1 MSLTLGFQIN
11 QSRGNIIRLDL
22 EYIFIIFSD
31 QTIYST
37 LTQYTQARA
46 SFFHFQRE
54 TFYNGKNA
62 CIEEEEEKENW
73 KKYHLSHYNA
83 D

>member
-1 MSLTLGFQIN
+1 MTPVYNF
-11 QSRGNIIRLDL
+11 
-22 EYIFIIFSD
+22 FFD
-31 QTIYST
+31 QTILYIVPKHNIH
-37 LTQYTQARA
+37 ARA